1 MPEQRSTSQ
10 RRAEA
15 EERAG
20 RRTGT
25 TAAAPDAVTVRR
37 RRLAALAGVGALVLA
52 TVVWV
57 AGSGS
62 SGPAGTDAAR
72 ARAPRPAA
80 ALPQLPGGGR
90 RIFPGHRVVA
100 YYGNPQDPE
109 LGALGVGKATTML
122 AALRRQARPYAR
134 RTRPVLPALELIATV
149 AASDP
154 GPDGAYVVRAPD
166 TVIAHYLK
174 LARRAKALLILDVQ
188 PGRSDFPA
196 EVARLLK
203 WLKEPDVSLALD
215 PEWRVGPQSVPGQV
229 IGSVGATEVNAV
241 SAEVAQ
247 IVRAGHLPQKLFVI
261 HQFTEGMVTNPQA
274 VARRPGLATVFNVDG
289 FGNRANKVSKYRAL
303 VAGKPGFLHGF
314 KLFYKEDLGLMKPR
328 SVMAL
333 TPRPDLV
340 VYE

>member
-1 MPEQRSTSQ
+1 VSVPEHRSTTE

-15 EERAG
+15 DERAQ
-20 RRTGT
+20 RRAG
-25 TAAAPDAVTVRR
+25 PVPPAVVRR
-37 RRLAALAGVGALVLA
+37 RRIVALAGVGAVVLA
-52 TVVWV
+52 TGVWA

-62 SGPAGTDAAR
+62 SDPAGTDGAKAAR
-72 ARAPRPAA
+72 VRPA

-100 YYGNPQDPE
+100 YYGNPQDEE
-109 LGALGVGKATTML
+109 LGALGVGKASTML
-122 AALRRQARPYAR
+122 ANLRRQARPYAR

-166 TVIAHYLK
+166 AVIARYLK

-188 PGRSDFPA
+188 PGRSNFPA

-215 PEWRVGPQSVPGQV
+215 PEWRVGPDAVPGQV
-229 IGSVGATEVNAV
+229 IGSVAATEVNAV
-241 SAEVAQ
+241 SAELAR
-247 IVRAGHLPQKLFVI
+247 IVQAGRLPQKLFVI
-261 HQFTEGMVTNPQA
+261 HQFTDGMVTNPQA

-289 FGNRANKVSKYRAL
+289 FGNRADKVSKYRAL
-303 VAGKPGFLHGF
+303 VTGKAGFHHGF

-333 TPRPDLV
+333 QPRPDLV